1 MIAVGGREDPAAR
14 IEVALTYFHTACDTA
29 LVDSILFTVFL
40 VPHDNISRKRLGRIG
55 KGAKHQ
61 RSKVK
66 VTVNTRKIKNLVL
79 LSGQI

>member
-55 KGAKHQ
+55 K
-61 RSKVK
+61 RSQTPKVK
-66 VTVNTRKIKNLVL
+66 GQSNRKYA
-79 LSGQI
+79 